1 MFSYILTLFWTRN
14 CKSPTQISNTSI
26 CFLAN
31 NTLFYIMH
39 VYHISHNF
47 IIISCSSVR
56 NENKPTLDQECQVCL
71 PDLLNQNLCPDES
84 KRKKIQ
90 YTSTIH
96 SSNQYC
102 RYMHALNKFLIST
115 QCMYL
120 SKRKLTGLLR
130 KKTETPPTRGAA
142 GIRGRRM
149 TRRLPRIYRRKIYS
163 TNLGQ
168 QISSRVEWRVSTPL
182 LGLQHPCSGGAKLNQ
197 GSSWVLMYPCS

>member
-1 MFSYILTLFWTRN
+1 MKTDTKNNKVAIRCNGQWLILKTLQEWSASFFSLLQSWRSWGNVNDYSLFPWKDVNGYKDWEFDYELYSIYFWLLLSSWKPETVILHQTMFSYILTLFWTRN

-84 KRKKIQ
+84 KRKKIHC
-90 YTSTIH
+90 TSTIH
-96 SSNQYC
+96 SSEQYC
-102 RYMHALNKFLIST
+102 RYMH
-115 QCMYL
+115 
-120 SKRKLTGLLR
+120 
-130 KKTETPPTRGAA
+130 
-142 GIRGRRM
+142 
-149 TRRLPRIYRRKIYS
+149 
-163 TNLGQ
+163 
-168 QISSRVEWRVSTPL
+168 
-182 LGLQHPCSGGAKLNQ
+182 
-197 GSSWVLMYPCS
+197 